1 MVLID
6 ILILVWVCYELPKL
20 INNIKKCDP
29 YYDYNII
36 VINKITIFIGI
47 ILILLSTRS
56 IIQSLNQ
63 FIQWI

>member
-1 MVLID
+1 MIIID
-6 ILILVWVCYELPKL
+6 ILILVWVCYNLPEI

-36 VINKITIFIGI
+36 VMSKIGIFISVV
-47 ILILLSTRS
+47 LILLSIKS
-56 IIQSLNQ
+56 IIQSLNE

>member
-1 MVLID
+1 MIVID
-6 ILILVWVCYELPKL
+6 ILILVWVCYNLPEI

-36 VINKITIFIGI
+36 VMSKIGLFLGV
-47 ILILLSTRS
+47 ILIFLTTRS

>member
-6 ILILVWVCYELPKL
+6 ILILVWICYSLPEI

-29 YYDYNII
+29 YYDYNVII
-36 VINKITIFIGI
+36 VYKIVIFIMI
-47 ILILLSTRS
+47 ILILLCTRS
-56 IIQSLNQ
+56 IIQSLNE